1 MRPDGFSLR
10 QNPWKALVG
19 SGFRA
24 LPVARIP
31 VNFSSL
37 TDSLPRTSRILPGE
51 RSLMP
56 GVADPNPGII
66 A

>member
-1 MRPDGFSLR
+1 M
-10 QNPWKALVG
+10 G

-24 LPVARIP
+24 LPVARFA

-37 TDSLPRTSRILPGE
+37 TDSLPRMSRILPGE
-51 RSLMP
+51 RFLMP
-56 GVADPNPGII
+56 GVADPNPGIF